1 MRIILLGPP
10 GAGKGT
16 QAQRL
21 VEQLKVPHLS
31 TGEML
36 RHAIAANTPVGQTA
50 KAYIDQGKLVP
61 DEVVVD
67 LVAQRMEQPD
77 CSVGCLL
84 DGFPR
89 TVKQAEELD
98 AYLARCGMPLD
109 GVVEMQ
115 VDEEE
120 LVRRMLARGRGDD
133 QPDVIRERM
142 ATYHRQTKPLV
153 DYYSKRG
160 SLETIDALGT
170 IDEVSQRL
178 IDAVNRLA
186 ARKSVK
192 S

>member
-16 QAQRL
+16 QAARL
-21 VEQLKVPHLS
+21 VERLKVPHLS

-36 RHAIAANTPVGQTA
+36 RQAIAANSPVGQKA
-50 KAYIDQGKLVP
+50 KSFIDQGKLVP

-67 LVAQRMEQPD
+67 LVAQRLAEPD
-77 CSVGCLL
+77 CKEGCLL

-98 AYLARCGMPLD
+98 AYLARIGKPLD
-109 GVVEMQ
+109 GVIDMQ

-120 LVRRMLARGRGDD
+120 LIRRMLARGRSDD
-133 QPDVIRERM
+133 QPEVIRERM

-153 DYYSKRG
+153 DYYRKRG
-160 SLETIDALGT
+160 ALESIDALGT
-170 IDEVSQRL
+170 MDEVSQRL
-178 IDAVNRLA
+178 MEAVDRLTARKAVN
-186 ARKSVK
+186 S
-192 S
+192 